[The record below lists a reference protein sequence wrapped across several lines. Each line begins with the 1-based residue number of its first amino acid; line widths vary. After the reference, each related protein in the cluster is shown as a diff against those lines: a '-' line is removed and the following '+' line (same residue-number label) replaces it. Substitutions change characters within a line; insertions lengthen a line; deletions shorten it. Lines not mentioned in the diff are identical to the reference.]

1 MPMEADIADTR
12 AGAKPVTVNGTTRIH
27 FRRTKLVLNPGP
39 RSAALIFADRHY
51 WRLKW
56 PNRSGDGFET
66 AEWSGGEGLAL
77 EPWRWDR
84 WVVALIH

>member
-27 FRRTKLVLNPGP
+27 FQRTKLVLNPGP
-39 RSAALIFADRHY
+39 GGAALIFADRHY

-56 PNRSGDGFET
+56 PNWSGDGFET
-66 AEWSGGEGLAL
+66 AEWSGEKVL
-77 EPWRWDR
+77 
-84 WVVALIH
+84 H